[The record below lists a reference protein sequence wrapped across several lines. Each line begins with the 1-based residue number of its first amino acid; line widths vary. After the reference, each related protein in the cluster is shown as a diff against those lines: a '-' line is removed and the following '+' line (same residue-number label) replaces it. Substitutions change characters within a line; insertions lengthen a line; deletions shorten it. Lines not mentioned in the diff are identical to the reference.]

1 MRYDFE
7 TVIRR
12 ENAGSGK
19 WDEIKRTLGCFPK
32 DVIPFSVADM
42 EFDMV
47 PEVREG
53 LKAFLDRSVMG
64 YAAMTEEYRQTVVSW
79 EARRH
84 GWQIQPEWIRDTPGV
99 INAFFTAV
107 KAFTKPGEGVMLMTP
122 VYYPMY
128 AAATR
133 HDRVLVD
140 NPLVQEGDTYR
151 IDFEDFA
158 QKAAE
163 PNTKLLI
170 LCSPHNPSGRVW
182 TREELE
188 RIGRICIDNHV
199 LVVSDEIHCDLLMP
213 GYKHIPFGS
222 ISEEFAMNSIICT
235 APSKTF
241 NLAGLQTSN
250 TIIANEELRQRF
262 YVEQQKDDGNPKC
275 NILGLEG
282 CRLAYAY
289 GDAWL
294 DECLQV
300 IDTNRK
306 VITDYLDR
314 EFPQVRV
321 TRLEGTY
328 LLWIDFRGLGIECHE
343 LARILKEEAHIFLDE
358 GFIFGE
364 AGEGFERWNLA
375 APTSYIQAALSRLEC
390 LKKHLSG
397 MKREML

>member
-140 NPLVQEGDTYR
+140 NPLV
-151 IDFEDFA
+151 
-158 QKAAE
+158 
-163 PNTKLLI
+163 
-170 LCSPHNPSGRVW
+170 
-182 TREELE
+182 
-188 RIGRICIDNHV
+188 
-199 LVVSDEIHCDLLMP
+199 
-213 GYKHIPFGS
+213 
-222 ISEEFAMNSIICT
+222 
-235 APSKTF
+235 
-241 NLAGLQTSN
+241 
-250 TIIANEELRQRF
+250 
-262 YVEQQKDDGNPKC
+262 
-275 NILGLEG
+275 
-282 CRLAYAY
+282 
-289 GDAWL
+289 
-294 DECLQV
+294 
-300 IDTNRK
+300 
-306 VITDYLDR
+306 
-314 EFPQVRV
+314 
-321 TRLEGTY
+321 
-328 LLWIDFRGLGIECHE
+328 
-343 LARILKEEAHIFLDE
+343 
-358 GFIFGE
+358 
-364 AGEGFERWNLA
+364 
-375 APTSYIQAALSRLEC
+375 
-390 LKKHLSG
+390 
-397 MKREML
+397 